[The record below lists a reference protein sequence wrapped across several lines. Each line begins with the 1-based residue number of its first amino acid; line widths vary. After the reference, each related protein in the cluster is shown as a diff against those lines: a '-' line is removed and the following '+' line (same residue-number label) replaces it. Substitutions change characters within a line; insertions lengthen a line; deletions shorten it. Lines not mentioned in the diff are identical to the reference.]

1 MAGSVNPGNISP
13 RRTTSAIVME
23 LEPVTISPPG
33 STCAWPWREQQ
44 RGRLGRR
51 ANSEPDPHPG
61 GAVSGHAA
69 EDQVVPRQLRVEA
82 HHVRRFRRKSLREPE
97 REGTRNGGISG
108 LRRQRRLRRDHLGA
122 MRQHPV
128 MVTEVDLRLPPDGPT
143 SVRSPS
149 RNPLKFRAPFSP
161 VSPAI
166 NWKRTVLAAVS
177 KLSQVGSTRCCWALA
192 E

>member
-13 RRTTSAIVME
+13 RRTTSAIVRE
-23 LEPVTISPPG
+23 LDPVAISPPG

-44 RGRLGRR
+44 RRRLGRR

-108 LRRQRRLRRDHLGA
+108 LRRQRRLRSDHLGA
-122 MRQHPV
+122 MRQHRSEEHTSELQSPCNLV
-128 MVTEVDLRLPPDGPT
+128 CRL
-143 SVRSPS
+143 
-149 RNPLKFRAPFSP
+149 LLEK
-161 VSPAI
+161 
-166 NWKRTVLAAVS
+166 K
-177 KLSQVGSTRCCWALA
+177 K
-192 E
+192 